1 MGFVVRR
8 ASVGLAVV
16 LALSGAARGAHA
28 EEPAAPSPP
37 PPPST
42 DPVATSGTDLLP
54 ASAPAAGAAPASAD
68 VAALQARLDQ
78 VEARLRA
85 AERAQKSAGKP
96 AEAHWYDRLRITG
109 FVQPQLVWQS
119 TNTAGSPNLVNG
131 ALPSGVTANQTTAL
145 ADGTTTNPDTFRLRR
160 ARLKTELA
168 PTDYARLIFE
178 IDPTPPL
185 AGPRSFGGFG
195 TLMRQVEAQGIT
207 RLTDDVTVVWGAGI
221 FRLPFGYETQQSDA
235 DRPFIE
241 HSWGEQNM
249 MPGEYDTGAHADLT
263 MLKNR
268 FHLTYALVNG
278 VMEGEPSFTVVP
290 DLNKGKDSVGRIA
303 YDFGPAD
310 VGVSGYAGQ
319 GQAVDPSALRFKNFR
334 RDAFDV
340 EAGFHQRLVKALGW
354 TRASGEL
361 VFGTNM
367 DRGVMYGST
376 ALPAIPTPIGADV
389 ESVHERSSWIRVEQD
404 FSHWTTLG
412 LRYDFYTPN
421 SALKND
427 GRDTYG
433 VVGVVHFTRG
443 LQLMAEYDYAID
455 NVHPGGTVAPSR
467 HINTGSGVLQA
478 RF

>member
-1 MGFVVRR
+1 MAPVVRR
-8 ASVGLAVV
+8 VALGAGV
-16 LALSGAARGAHA
+16 ALSLVGAARAAYA
-28 EEPAAPSPP
+28 EG
-37 PPPST
+37 PST

-54 ASAPAAGAAPASAD
+54 PSAPAAGAGAASAEL
-68 VAALQARLDQ
+68 AALQARLDQ

-85 AERAQKSAGKP
+85 AERSGKAARNGEEP
-96 AEAHWYDRLRITG
+96 HWYDRLRITG
-109 FVQPQLVWQS
+109 FIQAQLVWQS
-119 TNTAGSPNLVNG
+119 TNTAGSPNLING
-131 ALPSGVTANQTTAL
+131 QLPSGITANEVIAL
-145 ADGTTTNPDTFRLRR
+145 PNGATTNPDTFRLRR

-168 PTDYARLIFE
+168 PTDYARLVFE

-185 AGPRSFGGFG
+185 SGARSFGGAG

-207 RLTDDVTVVWGAGI
+207 HLTGDVTVVWGAGI

-263 MLKNR
+263 MLKSR
-268 FHLTYALVNG
+268 LHVTYALVNG
-278 VMEGEPSFTVVP
+278 VMEGEPSFAVVP
-290 DLNKGKDSVGRIA
+290 DLNRGKDSVGRVQ

-319 GQAVDPSALRFKNFR
+319 GQVVDASALRFKNFR

-340 EAGFHQRLVKALGW
+340 EAGLHQRFVKALGW
-354 TRASGEL
+354 TRAYGEL

-367 DRGVMYGST
+367 DRGVMYGAA
-376 ALPAIPTPIGADV
+376 ALPAIPAPINADV
-389 ESVHERSSWIRVEQD
+389 ASLHERSSWIRVEQD

-412 LRYDFYTPN
+412 LRYDFYTPD
-421 SALKND
+421 SSLKND
-427 GRDTYG
+427 GRDTFG

-443 LQLMAEYDYAID
+443 LQLMAQFDHAID
-455 NVHPGGTVAPSR
+455 NVHAAGSSAPSR
-467 HINTGSGVLQA
+467 HIETGSGVLQA